1 MNYSGQLNPFANPG
15 IQDLRSSNPNPSQ
28 NNPFSS
34 GTGLSRTP
42 LPYSSST
49 TFTPASALLNSN
61 SRIPAPSSSYNHN
74 TSSNYTN
81 PTSSF
86 QTSNPFNPGVNTNP
100 YSSSIQTGPSPFGTG
115 GAVTPTN
122 PFSGPQNSFSQPS
135 GGMNQ
140 QFLNSGQNNSYGAG
154 NQQSFYSGN
163 RPATG
168 ATNPFSAANSMTGV
182 SSGANP
188 FAGSTIGPSSYMGGT
203 SGASSFTGGNFPGTG
218 IGTNSFTG
226 TNPLSNP
233 FSSSNSAPNPF
244 SSNLNTIP
252 VNNSFSGNNPIA
264 APLVSSNPFSNV
276 SSNPVSN
283 SYSGVMTGT
292 NTNPFSS
299 TTFPSSSTSSFFA
312 NPISNPS
319 TSVFPATT
327 SNFPTTSSLYPS
339 NSMTSLGIASN
350 PNPYTNNFGYIGNFS
365 GQFEEPSAWRYKK
378 VDQLGQKMKEMIVSM
393 QKIFDTNENAL
404 VDTQKRMKDFTE
416 KTKLI
421 LENAKKVLGYSR
433 KVSSVQKRIKLSV
446 EIRKKYQND
455 VVKYV
460 KELIKVC
467 ESCEKA
473 DYYNQVSSPAEFLSG
488 FLQLCDERLVE
499 MEEGLKNIEEIIAVE
514 TDSNNFKSFIET
526 VNLMQETFK
535 VVAGFTYDTHLM
547 VNAFYESQAYK
558 YKELQ
563 YFVPND
569 GGPGESEIK
578 TEVKNNKENAP
589 PLQFRPSNNIRDVIS
604 GVPSHFVLK

>member
-1 MNYSGQLNPFANPG
+1 MNYSGQPYPYANSGIQDFRTANPNQTLNNPFA
-15 IQDLRSSNPNPSQ
+15 
-28 NNPFSS
+28 S
-34 GTGLSRTP
+34 GSGLSRTP
-42 LPYSSST
+42 VPYSASA

-61 SRIPAPSSSYNHN
+61 PRIPAPSSSYNYN
-74 TSSNYTN
+74 TSSSYTN

-86 QTSNPFNPGVNTNP
+86 QTSNPF
-100 YSSSIQTGPSPFGTG
+100 SSGNQTGPSPFGASGT
-115 GAVTPTN
+115 APSAN

-135 GGMNQ
+135 GGMGAQ
-140 QFLNSGQNNSYGAG
+140 YLNSGQNNSYGAV
-154 NQQSFYSGN
+154 NQQSFNPGN
-163 RPATG
+163 RPGPG
-168 ATNPFSAANSMTGV
+168 ATNPFSANNPITGV
-182 SSGANP
+182 SSGTNTFP
-188 FAGSTIGPSSYMGGT
+188 GLSTGPSSFIGGT
-203 SGASSFTGGNFPGTG
+203 SGQSPFTGGNMGTSNFTGAG

-233 FSSSNSAPNPF
+233 FSSSSSGPNPF
-244 SSNLNTIP
+244 STGLNTIA
-252 VNNSFSGNNPIA
+252 VNNSFAGNNPIA
-264 APLVSSNPFSNV
+264 GSLPASNPFLSI

-283 SYSGVMTGT
+283 SYSGITTGT
-292 NTNPFSS
+292 NPNLFSS
-299 TTFPSSSTSSFFA
+299 SVFPSSSNSSFFA
-312 NPISNPS
+312 NPISNPT
-319 TSVFPATT
+319 TSVFPTTT
-327 SNFPTTSSLYPS
+327 SAFPTSSSLYPT
-339 NSMTSLGIASN
+339 NSSTNVNLSTN
-350 PNPYTNNFGYIGNFS
+350 PNPYHNLGFMGSYS

-378 VDQLGQKMKEMIVSM
+378 VDQLPQKMKEMIVNM

-404 VDTQKRMKDFTE
+404 ADTQKRMKDFTE
-416 KTKLI
+416 KTRQV

-433 KVSSVQKRIKLSV
+433 KVSSIQKRIKLSV

-488 FLQLCDERLVE
+488 FLQLCDDRLAE
-499 MEEGLKNIEEIIAVE
+499 MEEGLKSIEEIITVE
-514 TDSNNFKSFIET
+514 TDSNSFKSFVET
-526 VNLMQETFK
+526 INLMQETFK
-535 VVAGFTYDTHLM
+535 IVAGFTYDTHLI
-547 VNAFYESQAYK
+547 VNTFYESQAYK

-569 GGPGESEIK
+569 GGPGESENK

-589 PLQFRPSNNIRDVIS
+589 PLQFRPSSNIRDVIS